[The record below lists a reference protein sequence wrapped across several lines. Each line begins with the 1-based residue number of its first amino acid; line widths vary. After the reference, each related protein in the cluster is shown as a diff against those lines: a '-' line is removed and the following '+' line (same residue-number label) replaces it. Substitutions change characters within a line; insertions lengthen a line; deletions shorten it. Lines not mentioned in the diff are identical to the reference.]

1 MKLYTCK
8 LHVAGDIRSVTIKG
22 ERNPVSYPEILVL
35 RAIHGDD
42 AVRDIE
48 PCKDQRP
55 GRSEAGEPGYLAARY
70 GHGLV
75 QQMFPGVRPQMPF
88 DAEQDPH
95 YIGEAPAKRRGRPPK
110 NDKPPVDPGDGTDG
124 DNPLE

>member
-8 LHVAGDIRSVTIKG
+8 LHVAGDIRSVSVKS
-22 ERNPVSYPEILVL
+22 ERNPVSYPEVLIL

-42 AVRDIE
+42 SVRDIE
-48 PCKDQRP
+48 PCLVEHVTRTEQN
-55 GRSEAGEPGYLAARY
+55 EPNYLAMRY
-70 GHGLV
+70 GPGLV

-95 YIGEAPAKRRGRPPK
+95 FIGEDSAPRKRSGRPPK
-110 NDKPPVDPGDGTDG
+110 PPAD

>member
-8 LHVAGDIRSVTIKG
+8 LHIAGDIRSVTVKG
-22 ERNPVSYPEILVL
+22 ERNPVSYPEVLIL
-35 RAIHGDD
+35 RAKHGDD
-42 AVRDIE
+42 SVRDIE
-48 PCKDQRP
+48 PC
-55 GRSEAGEPGYLAARY
+55 EAEHPWRTEANEPNYLAMRY
-70 GHGLV
+70 GHSIV

-95 YIGEAPAKRRGRPPK
+95 FIGEASAPRKRRGRPPA
-110 NDKPPVDPGDGTDG
+110 D